1 MGQIVFVTLFLG
13 LVSGVQ
19 TVDLRTDPAVHSITL
34 RMGGHEVATLRQ
46 PPWRATVDFGGDIA
60 PRELVATGYDAR
72 GREIAKA
79 NQLINLPRPVAE
91 LEMVL
96 VLDHEEPSV
105 VELLW
110 HHRQQAMPKRVTI
123 TLDGVRLKIAK
134 RYRATLPQLD
144 SGRPHVLA
152 AEMRFGDGTVARAER
167 VIDSHIG
174 FNDSVGS
181 QLTPIALK
189 ESGQPREGSL
199 EGCFSASGVMV
210 HTAADEK
217 TDPLI
222 IIVKDPDASEAEAVL
237 DPQKRLRRRGKEAD
251 ALRHE
256 MQLQPGATELIILPV
271 GAHLRGTGEPAMTL
285 FVPSKNIAAS
295 EGGMRWLL
303 TQRFQH
309 IDESLPRQFADAV
322 AVAGLRT
329 LNPGRR
335 RAVVLLLSRRPDASN
350 LTPIAVRRYLAAIGV
365 PLFVWSLTAPR
376 PDVTAAWGEVDDIST
391 SDGLRGATDR
401 LRENLSTQRIAWLA
415 VDPLTALRVEAK
427 ESCDVTPMTRALKSM
442 WPGSN

>member
-19 TVDLRTDPAVHSITL
+19 TVDLRTDPAVQSITL
-34 RMGGHEVATLRQ
+34 TMGGREVATLHER
-46 PPWRATVDFGGDIA
+46 PWRARVDFGADLA
-60 PRELVATGYDAR
+60 PRELVATAYDA
-72 GREIAKA
+72 GGQEIARA
-79 NQLINLPRPVAE
+79 TQLINLPHPVAE

-96 VLDHEEPSV
+96 VRDHEEPSA

-123 TLDGVRLKIAK
+123 TLDGAPLRIAK
-134 RYRATLPQLD
+134 PYRATLPQLD
-144 SGRPHVLA
+144 TSRPHVLA

-181 QLTPIALK
+181 QLTPIALR
-189 ESGQPREGSL
+189 ETGQLRDASL
-199 EGCFSASGVMV
+199 EGCFTASGLAV
-210 HTAADEK
+210 HTAADER
-217 TDPLI
+217 TDPLLI
-222 IIVKDPDASEAEAVL
+222 VVKDPDPSEAEAVL
-237 DPQKRLRRRGKEAD
+237 DPKKRLRRRGKEAD

-256 MQLQPGATELIILPV
+256 MQLQAGTTEWIILPV
-271 GAHLRGTGEPAMTL
+271 GAHLGGTGEPATTL
-285 FVPSKNIAAS
+285 FVPSKNIAAA

-329 LNPGRR
+329 LKTGRR
-335 RAVVLLLSRRPDASN
+335 RAVVLLLSVRPDASN
-350 LTPIAVRRYLAAIGV
+350 LKPIAVRRYLEAIGV
-365 PLFVWSLTAPR
+365 PLFVWSLTPPR
-376 PDVTAAWGEVDDIST
+376 RDVAAAWGEVDDIST
-391 SDGLRGATDR
+391 SDGLRKATDR
-401 LRENLSTQRIAWLA
+401 LRETLSTQRIAWLA

-427 ESCDVTPMTRALKSM
+427 ESCGVTPMARALRQ
-442 WPGSN
+442 